1 LKSTFSRWL
10 PAIARDLDS
19 KNPFGCSFKSDKFSN
34 VLPDF
39 ARASGRKAVLG
50 VAGLAFV
57 GAGVAGPTAAAFSG
71 PQPAATPTTASAA
84 ARTAQDTM
92 APVAYTS
99 STPGDKA
106 LNYDYQRQPNFFY
119 CGPAAT
125 RIALTTVG
133 HSNSFDDVAKQL
145 GTTESGTNS
154 AQDTTRVLNSV
165 VGGHVYTTHQISG
178 ATATPAEV
186 DQLKNDVIAA
196 VTNNHA
202 VVANIAGTITDA
214 AGNTHS
220 YEGGHYLTIVGYGQG
235 GTMVKIADPA
245 DPQGDGSYWVST
257 TTMAN
262 WIATRGYSA

>member
-1 LKSTFSRWL
+1 MKSTFSRWL
-10 PAIARDLDS
+10 PAIARELDS
-19 KNPFGCSFKSDKFSN
+19 KTPFSKDTLN

-39 ARASGRKAVLG
+39 ARVSGRKAVLG

-57 GAGVAGPTAAAFSG
+57 GAGVAGPSAAAFSG
-71 PQPAATPTTASAA
+71 PPAPTQTTASAALASTAPAATPTPT
-84 ARTAQDTM
+84 
-92 APVAYTS
+92 PVADTS
-99 STPGDKA
+99 NLPGDKA
-106 LNYDYQRQPNFFY
+106 LNYDYQRQPNFFF
-119 CGPAAT
+119 CAPAAT
-125 RIALTTVG
+125 RIALSTVG
-133 HSNSFDDVAKQL
+133 HSNSFDDLAQQL
-145 GTTESGTNS
+145 GTTEAGTNS

-165 VGGHVYTTHQISG
+165 VGGHVYTTHEISG
-178 ATATPAEV
+178 ATATPAQV

-245 DPQGDGSYWVST
+245 DTQGDGSYWVST

>member
-19 KNPFGCSFKSDKFSN
+19 KSPFSKDKFST

-39 ARASGRKAVLG
+39 ARISSRKAVLG

-57 GAGVAGPTAAAFSG
+57 GAGVAGPSAAAFSG
-71 PQPAATPTTASAA
+71 PATSPTTSAA
-84 ARTAQDTM
+84 VATAQGAPATM
-92 APVAYTS
+92 TPVASTS
-99 STPGDKA
+99 NLPGDKA

-133 HSNSFDDVAKQL
+133 HSNSFDDVAQKL
-145 GTTESGTNS
+145 GTTENGTNS

-165 VGGHVYTTHQISG
+165 TGGNAYTTHDIPG
-178 ATATPAEV
+178 ATATAAQV
-186 DQLKNDVIAA
+186 DQLKNDVINAIA
-196 VTNNHA
+196 NNRA

-214 AGNTHS
+214 AGGTHS

-245 DPQGDGSYWVST
+245 DTQGDGSYWVST